1 MSSYTWICLII
12 NFLQTR
18 SPPILPSLQT
28 RPHQQRTTADGLV
41 CSFDDNLDALKDY
54 GRNNKQTLGELLFHF
69 FRYYGHELNY
79 ERNVISA
86 REGRLISKEAKGWHL
101 LQNNRLCVEE
111 PFNTSRNLGNT
122 ADDTSFRGV
131 HLELRRAFDDV
142 AQGNLKT
149 CCEQY
154 EFPPTEERCF
164 ERPPPQ
170 PRPTLSTP
178 SQPHRGGRGGGRGGR
193 SNQTGRGGYG
203 RRLSYNR
210 GRNSYRHGHGSTQAE
225 LNFPA
230 QQAQNL
236 LHDQLYQ
243 QIQIL
248 QAQEQ
253 ELRKQLQN
261 QALLTGRSPPVFI
274 RQPFIQ
280 FPVPQQQ
287 DSAAD
292 ENSRSRSGTINY
304 PPAFSTPSNQVYYNP
319 GYLPFTVPGVQGS
332 NTNPPSPTP
341 TVAIPE
347 LRRSPRRTT
356 TADGSPRGPNRAH
369 SQPARPWNSAATQYF
384 PPLYTLFQHPDNGPS
399 SEQANASS
407 TEGSQTDE
415 DNSCFPSSLP
425 NNISR
430 PTHHDERQ
438 QPDYMGYYPGSS
450 PQMPAYSQ
458 NSMASSGPVGL
469 ALQQNGLYSFTTDPQ
484 EYISLL
490 RANEPPATSPEHR
503 NSDPQNGSSQQTS
516 PSRPAASGG
525 HGPFIVDGSVP
536 LSENRPPAT
545 ADDIEQYTSMSQCPS
560 TSDEPTTDTPA
571 STSDGYSQ
579 DFQDNGS
586 ADGGHGALYVQ
597 PPLDTYP
604 LGHSVDG
611 ADDNRHTGPSL
622 LSSRLQ
628 SLYFSDPENLTDP
641 FSTASEN
648 QELANPYQQRF
659 ARETPRPSH
668 VATAEKGTQAS
679 GALPVLDWN
688 ALSAGQ
694 RGHSNG
700 VNPWDKVNGTSH
712 KTKLDG
718 RPDFSIKTLAKEEPK
733 DWRPDTLRKPNGTGT
748 PSSHSPQPQSGG
760 WQTMKKKSKRNKSL
774 GDFRPRTN
782 GVEPLPANE
791 SLRKGG

>member
-41 CSFDDNLDALKDY
+41 CSFDDNLDALKNY
-54 GRNNKQTLGELLFHF
+54 GRDNKQTLGELLFQF

-131 HLELRRAFDDV
+131 HLELRRAFKDV
-142 AQGNLKT
+142 AQGNLKS

-154 EFPPTEERCF
+154 VFPPTEERCF

-170 PRPTLSTP
+170 PRPTLSIP
-178 SQPHRGGRGGGRGGR
+178 SQPHRGGRGGARGGR

-203 RRLSYNR
+203 RRPSYNP
-210 GRNSYRHGHGSTQAE
+210 GRNSYRHGLGGEA
-225 LNFPA
+225 NFPA
-230 QQAQNL
+230 QQAQTL

-287 DSAAD
+287 DSGAD

-304 PPAFSTPSNQVYYNP
+304 PPSFSTMSNQNVYYNP

-341 TVAIPE
+341 PVAVPE
-347 LRRSPRRTT
+347 LRRSPCRTT

-369 SQPARPWNSAATQYF
+369 SQPARPWNSTATQYF

-399 SEQANASS
+399 SEQTNAGS

-425 NNISR
+425 NNVSR
-430 PTHHDERQ
+430 SAYRDERQ
-438 QPDYMGYYPGSS
+438 QSDYMRYYLGSS
-450 PQMPAYSQ
+450 PQMPSCSQ

-469 ALQQNGLYSFTTDPQ
+469 ALQQNGLYSFMSDPQ
-484 EYISLL
+484 GYISLL
-490 RANEPPATSPEHR
+490 QASGPSARSPER
-503 NSDPQNGSSQQTS
+503 SNSDPHTGSSQQRS
-516 PSRPAASGG
+516 ASRPAPAED

-536 LSENRPPAT
+536 LSESRPSAP
-545 ADDIEQYTSMSQCPS
+545 ADDIEQYASMSQCPS
-560 TSDEPTTDTPA
+560 TSDEPNTDTPA

-579 DFQDNGS
+579 DLQDNGS
-586 ADGGHGALYVQ
+586 AAGGHGGFYAQ
-597 PPLDTYP
+597 PASDSYP
-604 LGHSVDG
+604 LGYSMDG
-611 ADDNRHTGPSL
+611 ADDGRHTGPSL

-648 QELANPYQQRF
+648 QELAYPYQQLA
-659 ARETPRPSH
+659 ARETPRPR

-679 GALPVLDWN
+679 EALPVLDWS
-688 ALSAGQ
+688 ALSAGH
-694 RGHSNG
+694 RGQPNG
-700 VNPWDKVNGTSH
+700 VNPWEKVNGTSH
-712 KTKLDG
+712 KKKLED
-718 RPDFSIKTLAKEEPK
+718 RPDFSSKELAKEESK
-733 DWRPDTLRKPNGTGT
+733 DWRSDHLRKPNGVGT
-748 PSSHSPQPQSGG
+748 SSGTQSPQSQSGG

-774 GDFRPRTN
+774 GDFRPSVD
-782 GVEPLPANE
+782 GAEPLPANE
-791 SLRKGG
+791 SQRKGG